1 MAILTQSNSSF
12 THYMGWYGDC
22 TNSCS
27 PFNLNFSG
35 SENILHKA
43 FQINNNKDNFSSYDP
58 SVDMSMNEWSELECG
73 KSYLIILKPGQN
85 QLEIS
90 DFVFTN
96 TTSRDLGR
104 VTESC
109 ELQETPTPRKTP
121 TPTPRKTPTPT
132 PQPQKLEFRWH
143 LVQGREI
150 LQVKNI
156 LKPTNS
162 NFASRDTFSTWST
175 LYGFVADSS
184 FYSLDHATWPDASVD
199 TNYESVH
206 NTTSFDG
213 LNFSFGEA
221 ENSNGVDYIQLKL
234 NGHIS
239 NKTEFLPKVNVST
252 PCDLFIFAG
261 DNNDPNNSAT
271 LDNSAWPV
279 IAKQLEATPT
289 PKKTPTPTPKKTPT
303 PTPKQ
308 ETGCCDNKNTSVEV
322 TNGDAPYT
330 NGITFDGGNLTGTL
344 CWDALTPTS
353 DLPSTYYIMLDSE
366 SSGQGLKLN
375 ISAQF
380 TNGNVFR
387 FVNSNGDCYEG
398 KLEKQDP
405 EKNVFVKISSEP
417 TTPTPTESVPST
429 PTSIPPTTDPTPAPT
444 APPPSRTPT
453 PTLTIIQD
461 VVDFAEIEVGDS

>member
-132 PQPQKLEFRWH
+132 PRKTPTPTPRKTPTPTPRKTPTPTPQPQKLEFRWH
-143 LVQGREI
+143 SVQGREI

-289 PKKTPTPTPKKTPT
+289 PTQTPTPFNCCADK
-303 PTPKQ
+303 PKQ
-308 ETGCCDNKNTSVEV
+308 VDVVNGQIASDNNVSVSTQGKQSNDSTWDGKMCWEEIKTSGS
-322 TNGDAPYT
+322 N
-330 NGITFDGGNLTGTL
+330 
-344 CWDALTPTS
+344 
-353 DLPSTYYIMLDSE
+353 STYLIILKDSPTGDDIGMVVVSITAKYE
-366 SSGQGLKLN
+366 DQKFSYTL
-375 ISAQF
+375 
-380 TNGNVFR
+380 
-387 FVNSNGDCYEG
+387 NSNGKCYSGPMKSHIE
-398 KLEKQDP
+398 
-405 EKNVFVKISSEP
+405 EP
-417 TTPTPTESVPST
+417 TGNIWTPV
-429 PTSIPPTTDPTPAPT
+429 
-444 APPPSRTPT
+444 
-453 PTLTIIQD
+453 Q
-461 VVDFAEIEVGDS
+461 